1 MTIRISSRDWEDLST
16 YLDGELTP
24 TERSRLESRL
34 EASAEMRAALEEMRR
49 TRQVLRNQPRVRAPR
64 NFTLTPQMVG
74 IRTEKSPAFR
84 LFPVMRLTAVLASLL
99 FVFMMVGEF
108 FWLGQNMTA
117 PMLREESASSM
128 VQELGD
134 TVSEEVSE
142 AVVEKAIPEEAL
154 EEPMALEAEPS
165 LGVAAEPEERAPA
178 MEMPAEEAEG
188 YQVPTEEA
196 PFAAA
201 PPAPL
206 ADMEATIVPSTPEA
220 LQLAEEIEIADELP
234 ESRLTGVRAK
244 LYERQILRL
253 VEMVLLIVGVTTGF
267 VAFLLRPKRS
277 L

>member
-1 MTIRISSRDWEDLST
+1 
-16 YLDGELTP
+16 
-24 TERSRLESRL
+24 
-34 EASAEMRAALEEMRR
+34 
-49 TRQVLRNQPRVRAPR
+49 
-64 NFTLTPQMVG
+64 
-74 IRTEKSPAFR
+74 
-84 LFPVMRLTAVLASLL
+84 
-99 FVFMMVGEF
+99 
-108 FWLGQNMTA
+108 
-117 PMLREESASSM
+117 
-128 VQELGD
+128 
-134 TVSEEVSE
+134 
-142 AVVEKAIPEEAL
+142 
-154 EEPMALEAEPS
+154 
-165 LGVAAEPEERAPA
+165 

-206 ADMEATIVPSTPEA
+206 ADMEASIVPSTPEA